1 MFIIYFRYFR
11 FSGHSIISGFGNRDM
26 LKAATDLP
34 YHILE
39 LFLVITGLSF
49 NGDQERSSGH
59 CWFVF
64 SMATRRGV
72 LVIIVFCLTRP
83 LQRRGGVT

>member
-34 YHILE
+34 YHVLE

-59 CWFVF
+59 YRFFASPDLSKGEEVLRKF
-64 SMATRRGV
+64 MAMPDRA
-72 LVIIVFCLTRP
+72 
-83 LQRRGGVT
+83 